1 LSQTSRKT
9 VRKMRYQYL
18 VRKTIAE
25 IDIFQDHLKGLILID
40 FEFETIEEKKSFI
53 VPDFCLCE
61 VTQEQFVAGG
71 SLAGRSY
78 MDIEKYLQKV
88 GYVKI

>member
-1 LSQTSRKT
+1 
-9 VRKMRYQYL
+9 MRYQYL

-53 VPDFCLCE
+53 VPDFCLW
-61 VTQEQFVAGG
+61 GG
-71 SLAGRSY
+71 PIWISRNIYKKLDMLKSSYGR
-78 MDIEKYLQKV
+78 D
-88 GYVKI
+88 